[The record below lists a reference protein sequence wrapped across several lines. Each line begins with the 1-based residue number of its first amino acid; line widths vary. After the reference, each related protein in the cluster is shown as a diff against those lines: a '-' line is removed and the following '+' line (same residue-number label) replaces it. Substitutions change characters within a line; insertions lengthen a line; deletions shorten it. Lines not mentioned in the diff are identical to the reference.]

1 MRRDDTDR
9 RNLLFFPLGTFG
21 RDMVYA
27 LVTNFLLTYILF
39 TQNLSAAQLAAVTA
53 VMIAAR
59 IFDALN
65 DPVMG
70 NIIERTRTRWGK
82 FKPWLLAGGASTF
95 VVVSAMFNV
104 QLEGWAFVTFFG
116 LVYFCYSIAYTMHDI
131 SYWGMIPAL
140 SRDAGMRDRLT
151 SRTTLVAGIGGTLA
165 NILIPILTAGQ
176 FALGGSARTAYGRI
190 ALIVAILAPLFLLFT
205 VKGVRED
212 RSDLAHKAPPVS
224 FRKIFSTVVHN
235 DQLRWVCLFF
245 LLQQVGNGLALS
257 GLASTYIYFEFG
269 YDGSLFSLY
278 TTLGMLPTA
287 FLMVFYP
294 ALARRF
300 GRRKL
305 VWGLSAMA
313 LAGYAVSLAGA
324 LLGTSATVRFAILT
338 LGYMGANFGQY
349 GLYLIAMISILNT
362 VEYNEWKN
370 GTRDEAIIASLRPF
384 FTKLAS
390 AITVLMATASY
401 MVFGILEYTNAIA
414 DWENLATRGLVG
426 EAEKLAQIGSVISHV
441 GDGQRLALLLTMC
454 LLPAVLLIIS
464 STVYLKKYSLDE
476 DRYEAIR
483 KALEER
489 R

>member
-53 VMIAAR
+53 IMIAAR

-176 FALGGSARTAYGRI
+176 FAL
-190 ALIVAILAPLFLLFT
+190 
-205 VKGVRED
+205 
-212 RSDLAHKAPPVS
+212 
-224 FRKIFSTVVHN
+224 VVHN